1 MEYTITVNNNAN
13 KDAKQVV
20 IVDTLGKGLKFI
32 NASHNGKYDEST
44 RTITWIIDLG
54 AGESA
59 VFSVNAAVEAYGNI
73 PNTVVVETNQLQ
85 KKHYST

>member
-44 RTITWIIDLG
+44 RTITWIIDL
-54 AGESA
+54 
-59 VFSVNAAVEAYGNI
+59 VKVRYLV
-73 PNTVVVETNQLQ
+73 
-85 KKHYST
+85 